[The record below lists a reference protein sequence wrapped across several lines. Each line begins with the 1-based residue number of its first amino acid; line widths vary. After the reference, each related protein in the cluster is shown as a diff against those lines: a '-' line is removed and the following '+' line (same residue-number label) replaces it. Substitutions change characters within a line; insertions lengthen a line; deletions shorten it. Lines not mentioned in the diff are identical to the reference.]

1 MAEEV
6 HKNIIRML
14 PLSKI
19 IIVSL
24 AEEAHDWP
32 RRLNMAE
39 EAQKAH
45 TLCYVKHNNKIA
57 EDRFELPA
65 VHINELCEN
74 VFNT

>member
-39 EAQKAH
+39 EAHKAH

-57 EDRFELPA
+57 EEAHP
-65 VHINELCEN
+65 ILCIDLN
-74 VFNT
+74 YPLCI